1 MHKHLARQLRRLGLD
16 EGSPPSPED
25 WRRMLAWISSIY
37 SDMDRERYLVEN
49 SIVVS
54 SSEMQELNAGIL
66 EERDKF
72 ASIFEA
78 APSGILTA
86 SLEGTIVEV
95 NGALAAIL
103 GFSRAE
109 LVGRHVAELVGPSDR
124 DSVNDNVR
132 RMASGDLAKAKAQR
146 RILNRR
152 GEVVIAEIRAQ
163 TMFDR
168 SRHPKMILAVIDDVT
183 DRIRL
188 ELDLRHSQKLE
199 SVGRLAS
206 GIAHEINTPIQF
218 VGDNITFLA
227 ETFGQLLS
235 LCDTY
240 HTMCQKAAASPLCPA
255 DFEQVRQ
262 QEDAADLDYVRE
274 NVPTSIKSTI
284 DGVGRVARIVQSMKA
299 FAHPDRGERTV
310 ADINAALRDTLTVA
324 TNELK
329 YVATVEVDF
338 GSIPAVPCF
347 LSDLNQVF
355 LNLLV
360 NAAHAIQDV
369 VGTSGKRG
377 IIRVRTYEEKNHVV
391 VAIGDTGSGIP
402 PAIQGRIFDPFFTTK
417 GVGKGT
423 GQGLALAH
431 SVVVEQHGGGITFET
446 EPGRGTTFFVR
457 IPATVAEGASR
468 GKQSGQQDPG
478 SARESREG
486 DDEANTRCG

>member
-1 MHKHLARQLRRLGLD
+1 
-16 EGSPPSPED
+16 
-25 WRRMLAWISSIY
+25 MLAWISSTY
-37 SDMDRERYLVEN
+37 NDMDRERYLVEN
-49 SIVVS
+49 SIAVS
-54 SSEMQELNAGIL
+54 SIEMQELNAGIL

-78 APSGILTA
+78 APSGILMTN
-86 SLEGTIVEV
+86 LEGMIVEV
-95 NGALAAIL
+95 NEALAAIL
-103 GFSRAE
+103 GLSRAE
-109 LVGRHVAELVGPSDR
+109 LLGRHVADLVEPAES
-124 DSVNDNVR
+124 DSVRSNVR
-132 RMASGDLAKAKAQR
+132 KLASGAAAKAKAQR
-146 RILNRR
+146 RILSHK
-152 GEVVIAEIRAQ
+152 GEVFMVDVRAQ

-168 SRHPKMILAVIDDVT
+168 SRQPKMILAVIDDVT
-183 DRIRL
+183 DRVRL
-188 ELDLRHSQKLE
+188 EMELRHSQKLE
-199 SVGRLAS
+199 SVGRLAA

-227 ETFGQLLS
+227 DSFEPLLS

-240 HTMCQKAAASPLCPA
+240 HSMCQRAAVSPLGPA
-255 DFEQVRQ
+255 DFEQIRQ
-262 QEDAADLDYVRE
+262 REDAADLDYVRE
-274 NVPTSIKSTI
+274 NVPASIKSTI

-338 GSIPAVPCF
+338 GNIPAVSCF

-360 NAAHAIQDV
+360 NAAHAIEDV
-369 VGTSGKRG
+369 VGKSGRRG
-377 IIRVRTYEEKNHVV
+377 LIRVRTYEERNHVV

-402 PAIQGRIFDPFFTTK
+402 PAIRGKIFDPFFTTK

-431 SVVVEQHGGGITFET
+431 SVVVEQHGGSITFDT

-457 IPATVAEGASR
+457 IPATIPEAVSSEKRSSQQG
-468 GKQSGQQDPG
+468 SGNAQ
-478 SARESREG
+478 ESKEG
-486 DDEANTRCG
+486 DNETNTCRG

>member
-1 MHKHLARQLRRLGLD
+1 
-16 EGSPPSPED
+16 
-25 WRRMLAWISSIY
+25 MLAWISSTY
-37 SDMDRERYLVEN
+37 GDMDRERYLIEN
-49 SIVVS
+49 AIAVS
-54 SSEMQELNAGIL
+54 SSEMQELNASIL

-78 APSGILTA
+78 APSGIMMTN
-86 SLEGTIVEV
+86 LEGAIVEV
-95 NGALAAIL
+95 NGAFAAIL

-109 LVGRHVAELVGPSDR
+109 LVGRNVADLVEPAES
-124 DSVNDNVR
+124 DSVRDNVR
-132 RMASGDLAKAKAQR
+132 KLASG
-146 RILNRR
+146 
-152 GEVVIAEIRAQ
+152 VIAKTKVHRRLLNHKGELVLTDVRVQ

-168 SRHPKMILAVIDDVT
+168 SREPRMMLALIDDVT
-183 DRIRL
+183 DRVRL
-188 ELDLRHSQKLE
+188 EMELRHSQKLE
-199 SVGRLAS
+199 SVGRLAA

-218 VGDNITFLA
+218 VGDNVAFLA
-227 ETFGQLLS
+227 DVFEQLLS

-262 QEDAADLDYVRE
+262 REDAADLDYVRE
-274 NVPTSIKSTI
+274 NVPDSIKSTI
-284 DGVGRVARIVQSMKA
+284 DGVTRVARIVQSMKA

-329 YVATVEVDF
+329 YVASVEVDF
-338 GSIPAVPCF
+338 GHIPAVSCF

-360 NAAHAIQDV
+360 NAAHAIKDV
-369 VGTSGKRG
+369 VGKSGQRG
-377 IIRVRTYEEKNHVV
+377 LIRVRTYQERSHVV

-402 PAIQGRIFDPFFTTK
+402 PAIRGKIFDPFFTTK

-431 SVVVEQHGGGITFET
+431 SVVVEQHGGSITFET

-457 IPATVAEGASR
+457 IPSTIPEGVSKER
-468 GKQSGQQDPG
+468 HDGQQG
-478 SARESREG
+478 CSSARETEG
-486 DDEANTRCG
+486 G